1 MNCTAGDT
9 IEQRAIELVSNLGK
23 EHVFVANCPS
33 DIEAD
38 KNASKIITYEKAFE
52 HCDAG
57 VGRCLLLPKA
67 IVFRKLVDHS
77 INRNILVHF
86 VFTCSSSASEF
97 EAAAWLHNLLQDQ
110 VQHVGF
116 LQNLGIPHCPK
127 SDQEKFLIPC
137 QVEQN
142 ADHCLISWTQ
152 SCKTLEYVF
161 PRPVVERCNTVSNLQ
176 NLPFVNVIDFRRPN
190 GCHRISDK
198 IDVASLTVQLSTD
211 SLAHIE
217 LVEKCIQPTIDAA
230 WMHGLAECQV
240 KHFLPWNDTSF
251 QEHCP
256 NGVTMSVLDLK
267 SFSDVKLKDV
277 LVQLAYLKI
286 RYHVMAYKRLAIIGP
301 ASLVIDLHLALLPID
316 VHLPIGPK
324 QGAFTVHMT
333 FSPPDTV
340 DPAQDKLQ
348 FCAKFGKI
356 GTLQHTPAQI
366 DWSEIH
372 SSICDTDQL
381 LQTPLTELLRRKFG
395 AVNFSI
401 RWCQVDVSQRKC
413 LCFDIDIKHE
423 DSLPLSFTCESL
435 PLTLQHQCPFAEAF
449 RAEIPITDTETRRD
463 HWNRVIA
470 QQMIPKEGRVSHL
483 SFEPDKKQSARRYY
497 DLRTETIDLTEEHTS
512 VITIASQPPAWF
524 FSPKEL
530 TLPLKDCQLIYPRV
544 FHDKR

>member
-1 MNCTAGDT
+1 
-9 IEQRAIELVSNLGK
+9 
-23 EHVFVANCPS
+23 
-33 DIEAD
+33 
-38 KNASKIITYEKAFE
+38 
-52 HCDAG
+52 
-57 VGRCLLLPKA
+57 
-67 IVFRKLVDHS
+67 
-77 INRNILVHF
+77 VHF

-116 LQNLGIPHCPK
+116 LQNLGITHCPK
-127 SDQEKFLIPC
+127 SDQEKFLIAC

-176 NLPFVNVIDFRRPN
+176 NLPFVNLIDFRRPN

-198 IDVASLTVQLSTD
+198 IDVTSLTVQLSSD

-217 LVEKCIQPTIDAA
+217 LVENCIQPTIDAA
-230 WMHGLAECQV
+230 WMHGLAECQI

-256 NGVTMSVLDLK
+256 NGATMSVLDLK

-277 LVQLAYLKI
+277 LVQLAYLEI
-286 RYHVMAYKRLAIIGP
+286 RYHFMAYKRLAIIGP

-333 FSPPDTV
+333 CSPPDTV

-372 SSICDTDQL
+372 SSICVTDQL

-435 PLTLQHQCPFAEAF
+435 PLTIQHQCPFAEAF

-470 QQMIPKEGRVSHL
+470 QQIIPKEGRVSPCR
-483 SFEPDKKQSARRYY
+483 SN
-497 DLRTETIDLTEEHTS
+497 LTKNNLQEDTM
-512 VITIASQPPAWF
+512 IFAQ
-524 FSPKEL
+524 
-530 TLPLKDCQLIYPRV
+530 QLLI
-544 FHDKR
+544 